1 MESKQKI
8 ILLKEQSNFLL
19 MQPET
24 GMGFQIVDINTKTYG
39 WIYNVVALN
48 SEFIYI
54 DSIYK
59 ITANDITEIKMS
71 QS

>member
-8 ILLKEQSNFLL
+8 ILLKEQTNFLL

-24 GMGFQIVDINTKTYG
+24 GMGFQIIDINTKTYG

-59 ITANDITEIKMS
+59 ITAHDITEIKMS
-71 QS
+71 LS

>member
-8 ILLKEQSNFLL
+8 ILLKKQSNFLL

-39 WIYNVVALN
+39 WIYNIVALN

-59 ITANDITEIKMS
+59 ITANDIKEIKMS

>member
-39 WIYNVVALN
+39 WIYNIVALN

>member
-1 MESKQKI
+1 M
-8 ILLKEQSNFLL
+8 LLKEQSNFLL

>member
-24 GMGFQIVDINTKTYG
+24 GMGFQIVDINTKAYG

-59 ITANDITEIKMS
+59 ITANDIKEIKMS

>member
-1 MESKQKI
+1 M
-8 ILLKEQSNFLL
+8 LLKEQSNFLL

-39 WIYNVVALN
+39 WIYNVIALN

-59 ITANDITEIKMS
+59 ITANDITEVKMS

>member
-8 ILLKEQSNFLL
+8 ILLKKQSNFLL

-24 GMGFQIVDINTKTYG
+24 GMGFQIVDINTKAYG

-59 ITANDITEIKMS
+59 ITANDIKEIKMS

>member
-8 ILLKEQSNFLL
+8 ILLKKQSNFLL

-24 GMGFQIVDINTKTYG
+24 GMGFQIVDINTKAYG

-59 ITANDITEIKMS
+59 ITAN
-71 QS
+71 